1 MNTLCKQQT
10 SGPHFFTAR
19 SATCHTVYMPLL
31 TSPRELGTLFLKL
44 GVIGFGGP
52 AAHIAMMR
60 REVVQERKWFTDQQ
74 FLEMVAVTNLIPGPN
89 STEMA
94 MHIGARRSGVRGL
107 VTAGAAF
114 IVPAVLIV
122 SFISWLYAEH
132 GTSPWVFDIRYG
144 ILPVIIAIVVH
155 AVVMLSQSMMNADKS
170 AVFNMVFAVVAA
182 IAYLYGMNEL
192 VILFIA
198 GLLTMSL
205 PHTGGRRMLSPL
217 IPAVL
222 ATTQIQLSS
231 LVILFLKIGSVLY
244 GSGYVLLAFLE
255 RELVDNR
262 ALLTSEQLL
271 DAVAIGQITPGPVF
285 STATFIGWQLH
296 GVSGALVA
304 TVGIFAPSFVFV
316 GLLSRILPW
325 IQRHKTASSF
335 LQGVTAASLGLM
347 AGVVVRLADSALT
360 DVLTWAT
367 CAVALLLLIRT
378 KLNTVV
384 FILMGTAISLLRV
397 AFV

>member
-1 MNTLCKQQT
+1 
-10 SGPHFFTAR
+10 
-19 SATCHTVYMPLL
+19 MPPL

-170 AVFNMVFAVVAA
+170 AVSNMAFAVVAA

-198 GLLTMSL
+198 GLLAMSL
-205 PHTGGRRMLSPL
+205 PHTGARRMLSPL

-231 LVILFLKIGSVLY
+231 LALLFLKIGSVLY

-347 AGVVVRLADSALT
+347 AGVVIRLADSALT